1 MSLAGDRQ
9 KQKYG
14 PWLLAVLLASQ
25 LLLMAVTSRRFSA
38 EDGTEQ
44 SVLRSWTMTI
54 VTPIQSAFGYVTDSV
69 ASVWNGYFALR
80 GSNERAA
87 ALEEENANLLAEIEA
102 ARAAAAENERLRQAL
117 ELRPLLKYESVV
129 AEVVARDSTA
139 WFKRIVVNKGSQDG
153 VKGNMPVVTAD
164 GLVGRVTQVGPFA
177 SQIQLITD
185 EHAGV
190 GGRLTASRAVGE
202 IEGKGDGTC
211 RMKSISSLYDVTEAE
226 PILTSGL
233 DRLYPAGILIGYVT
247 SVAKGAG
254 ATPQDI
260 TVRPS
265 ADLDRVEV
273 VMILLVPSVDLSM
286 PDTVK

>member
-14 PWLLAVLLASQ
+14 PWLLAILLGSQ
-25 LLLMAVTSRRFSA
+25 LVLMAVTSRKFSGP
-38 EDGTEQ
+38 DGSEQ
-44 SVLRSWTMTI
+44 SMLRSWTMTV
-54 VTPIQSAFGYVTDSV
+54 VTPIQTAIGYVTDSV
-69 ASVWNGYFALR
+69 AGVWSGYFDLR
-80 GSNERAA
+80 GVREHNAELEAQNAA
-87 ALEEENANLLAEIEA
+87 LLAEIEA
-102 ARAAAAENERLRQAL
+102 ARAAAAENDRLREVL
-117 ELRPLLKYESVV
+117 GLRPLLKYDSIV

-153 VKGNMPVVTAD
+153 IRFNMPVVTAD
-164 GLVGRVTQVGPFA
+164 GLVGRVTQVGPFVC
-177 SQIQLITD
+177 QIQLISD

-190 GGRLTASRAVGE
+190 GGRLTSSRAVGE
-202 IEGKGDGTC
+202 VEGRGDGTC
-211 RMKSISSLYDVTEAE
+211 RLKSISSLYDVTENE

-233 DRLYPAGILIGYVT
+233 DRLYPAGILIGRVT

-260 TVRPS
+260 AVRPS

-273 VMILLVPSVDLSM
+273 VMILLVAQQDLAM

>member
-14 PWLLAVLLASQ
+14 PWLLAILLGSQ
-25 LLLMAVTSRRFSA
+25 LLLMAVTSRNFSA

-44 SVLRSWTMTI
+44 SILRSWTMTI

-69 ASVWNGYFALR
+69 ASVWNGYFDLR
-80 GSNERAA
+80 GVSERNAT
-87 ALEEENANLLAEIEA
+87 LEAENAALLAEIEA
-102 ARAAAAENERLRQAL
+102 ARVAAAENDRLRQAL
-117 ELRPLLKYESVV
+117 ELRPQLKYESVV
-129 AEVVARDSTA
+129 AEVVSRDATA
-139 WFKRIVVNKGSQDG
+139 WFKRLVVNKGSQDG
-153 VKGNMPVVTAD
+153 VRVNMPVVTAD
-164 GLVGRVTQVGPFA
+164 GLVGRTTQVGPFA
-177 SQIQLITD
+177 CQIQLITD

-202 IEGKGDGTC
+202 VEGRGDGNC
-211 RMKSISSLYDVTEAE
+211 RLKSISSLYDVNENE

-260 TVRPS
+260 TVKTS

-273 VMILLVPSVDLSM
+273 VMILLVPAADLSM

>member
-14 PWLLAVLLASQ
+14 PWLLAILLASQ

-38 EDGTEQ
+38 ADGTEQ
-44 SVLRSWTMTI
+44 SILRSWTMTI

-69 ASVWNGYFALR
+69 AGIWNGYFDLR
-80 GSNERAA
+80 GVRERNA
-87 ALEEENANLLAEIEA
+87 ALEAENAALLAEIES
-102 ARAAAAENERLRQAL
+102 ARAAAAENDRLRQAL
-117 ELRPLLKYESVV
+117 ELRPLLKYETVV

-153 VKGNMPVVTAD
+153 IRGDMPVVTAD
-164 GLVGRVTQVGPFA
+164 GLVGRVTQVGPFVC
-177 SQIQLITD
+177 QIQLITD
-185 EHAGV
+185 EHAGA
-190 GGRLTASRAVGE
+190 GGRLTTSRAVGE
-202 IEGKGDGTC
+202 VEGRGDGTC
-211 RMKSISSLYDVTEAE
+211 RMKSISSLYDVGENE

-254 ATPQDI
+254 ATPQD
-260 TVRPS
+260 TAVRPS
-265 ADLDRVEV
+265 ADLDRIEA
-273 VMILLVPSVDLSM
+273 VMILLVHQQDLAT